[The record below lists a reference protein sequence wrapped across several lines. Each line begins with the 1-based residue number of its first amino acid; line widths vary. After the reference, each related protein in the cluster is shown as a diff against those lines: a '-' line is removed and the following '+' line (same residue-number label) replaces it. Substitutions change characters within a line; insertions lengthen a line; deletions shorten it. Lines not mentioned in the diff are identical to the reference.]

1 MSGAKTGGY
10 VALEP
15 GLYSVAFAGMMS
27 GAYRVDF
34 LSGYLSGTFI
44 TFMALRPGGVY
55 GEEASSWLVLGL
67 IGSGSGG
74 ACVAQRC
81 NVIVW
86 RCVCVR
92 AHLTRGQACAEV
104 RCASW

>member
-1 MSGAKTGGY
+1 M
-10 VALEP
+10 ALEP

-55 GEEASSWLVLGL
+55 WGEASSWLVLGL
-67 IGSGSGG
+67 YHRGRAIFSK
-74 ACVAQRC
+74 
-81 NVIVW
+81 VIFSRLPFW
-86 RCVCVR
+86 FFP
-92 AHLTRGQACAEV
+92 
-104 RCASW
+104 